1 MKNFAGA
8 RLKRMSASMSHL
20 CVSARARIAS
30 NQVASTSYN
39 TKTSSRPTRALRVTN
54 AADDFRKSKNSSSS
68 LPGRSARHS
77 GAVGDNSF
85 NSSGSGKIN
94 TKKISHSST
103 AAFKSKGASMRVL
116 GRAISIPRGDSAG
129 ASMDLDIG
137 GDVADLDI
145 DALLSRVNELHAASE
160 AMNVLPTQKELDQL
174 ENTLEKDSDTETMRG
189 VKQPK
194 RRSTATTTT
203 SSRTSRSKK
212 RDDEELLLMSDDD
225 YDDDEDL
232 DLDDDDEEDLD
243 DEIEVKG
250 SLGVEIASIE
260 AELEKKITKETIK
273 GKKGKGEDSVLPKTR
288 RVIKSAASVRT
299 ERAMRI
305 ARGVR
310 SQRNSSSTKKAI
322 KIANQKAAELD
333 EVSERVRASDKIVG
347 KMQEARLA
355 KRKTKPS
362 SRTGRSRVMN
372 PRGTLQQSSQSQPQ
386 VDSMKVYLKEIG
398 SVSLLNANQ
407 EVQLARK
414 IQDLMNLETTYK
426 ELVAKVAEGNDPI
439 AQTHGG
445 KVTKSMWARELGLTE
460 PELEMRLTEGK
471 NAKNHMIQAN
481 LRLVVSIAKRYA
493 NRNMSFQ
500 DLIQEG
506 CVGLIRGAEKF
517 DFERGYKFSTYAHWW
532 IRQAVTRSISDQS
545 RTIRLPVHL
554 FEIISRMNKLE
565 QKFIVQNGREA
576 TLEEISKMM
585 EMPESK
591 ITQIKKAAMA
601 PVSLAQAVGADD
613 DKRTVED
620 TLVDNITEHPEESSG
635 KVLLKEDLENVLNT
649 LNPRERDVLRLRY
662 GLDDGRVKTLEEIGN
677 VFSVTRERIRQIEAK
692 ALRKLR
698 QPSRNGIL
706 RDYIPPASA
715 AALGFEASEEDEGDE
730 RVSSLSNRQPSPR

>member
-1 MKNFAGA
+1 MINLSGA
-8 RLKRMSASMSHL
+8 LKLKMSASASHL
-20 CVSARARIAS
+20 CCAHARTRIAS
-30 NQVASTSYN
+30 NQIASTSYN
-39 TKTSSRPTRALRVTN
+39 AKPQARPSRTLRVTN
-54 AADDFRKSKNSSSS
+54 AADDFRTSSKSTKSSSS
-68 LPGRSARHS
+68 SRLPAGSSSR
-77 GAVGDNSF
+77 DNSF
-85 NSSGSGKIN
+85 NSSGSGKVN

-103 AAFKSKGASMRVL
+103 AAFKNKGASTRVL
-116 GRAISIPRGDSAG
+116 GRAISIPRGESAG

-160 AMNVLPTQKELDQL
+160 AMNVLPTQRELDQL
-174 ENTLEKDSDTETMRG
+174 ENTLEKESISEKETMRG
-189 VKQPK
+189 LKKPK
-194 RRSTATTTT
+194 STTT
-203 SSRTSRSKK
+203 RSKAEASAAAMKKK
-212 RDDEELLLMSDDD
+212 RDDEELLLMGDDE
-225 YDDDEDL
+225 DDDEDL
-232 DLDDDDEEDLD
+232 DSD
-243 DEIEVKG
+243 IIKGNG
-250 SLGVEIASIE
+250 SLGIEIASIE

-273 GKKGKGEDSVLPKTR
+273 GKKGKGEEIVLPKTR
-288 RVIKSAASVRT
+288 RVIKSAANVRT

-322 KIANQKAAELD
+322 KNENQKAAELD
-333 EVSERVRASDKIVG
+333 EVSERMRASDKIVG

-362 SRTGRSRVMN
+362 LKKGRTRVLN
-372 PRGTLQQSSQSQPQ
+372 PRGILQANQHSAQQ

-398 SVSLLNANQ
+398 SVSLLNANE

-439 AQTHGG
+439 AQTHGD

-460 PELEMRLTEGK
+460 FELEMRLTEGK

-576 TLEEISKMM
+576 TLEEISAMM
-585 EMPESK
+585 EMPQVK

-715 AALGFEASEEDEGDE
+715 SSLGLEASEDDEGDE
-730 RVSSLSNRQPSPR
+730 RISSLSNRQPSPR

>member
-1 MKNFAGA
+1 MINLSGA
-8 RLKRMSASMSHL
+8 LKIKMSASASHL
-20 CVSARARIAS
+20 CAHARTRIAS
-30 NQVASTSYN
+30 NQIASTSYN
-39 TKTSSRPTRALRVTN
+39 AKPQARPSRTLRVTN
-54 AADDFRKSKNSSSS
+54 AADDFRTSSKSTKSSSS
-68 LPGRSARHS
+68 SRLPAGSSSR
-77 GAVGDNSF
+77 DNSF
-85 NSSGSGKIN
+85 NSSGSGKVN

-103 AAFKSKGASMRVL
+103 AAFKNKGASTRVL
-116 GRAISIPRGDSAG
+116 GRAISIPRGESAG

-160 AMNVLPTQKELDQL
+160 AMNVLPTQRELDQL
-174 ENTLEKDSDTETMRG
+174 ENTLEKESISEKETMRG
-189 VKQPK
+189 LKKPK
-194 RRSTATTTT
+194 STTT
-203 SSRTSRSKK
+203 RSKAEASAAAMKKK
-212 RDDEELLLMSDDD
+212 RDDEELLLMGDDE
-225 YDDDEDL
+225 DDDEDL
-232 DLDDDDEEDLD
+232 DSD
-243 DEIEVKG
+243 IIKGNG
-250 SLGVEIASIE
+250 SLGIEIASIE

-273 GKKGKGEDSVLPKTR
+273 GKKGKGEEIVLPKTR
-288 RVIKSAASVRT
+288 RVIKSAANVRT

-322 KIANQKAAELD
+322 KNENQKAAELD
-333 EVSERVRASDKIVG
+333 EVSERMRASDKIVG

-362 SRTGRSRVMN
+362 LKKGRTRVLN
-372 PRGTLQQSSQSQPQ
+372 PRGILQANQHSAQQ

-398 SVSLLNANQ
+398 SVSLLNANE

-439 AQTHGG
+439 AQTHGN

-460 PELEMRLTEGK
+460 FELEMRLTEGK

-576 TLEEISKMM
+576 TLEEISAMM
-585 EMPESK
+585 EMPQVK

-715 AALGFEASEEDEGDE
+715 SSLGLEASEDDEGDE
-730 RVSSLSNRQPSPR
+730 RISSLSNRQPSPR

>member
-1 MKNFAGA
+1 MINLSGA
-8 RLKRMSASMSHL
+8 LKIKMSASASHL
-20 CVSARARIAS
+20 CCAHARTRIAS
-30 NQVASTSYN
+30 NQIASTSYN
-39 TKTSSRPTRALRVTN
+39 AKPQARPSRTLRVTN
-54 AADDFRKSKNSSSS
+54 AADDFRTSSKSTKSSSS
-68 LPGRSARHS
+68 SRLPAGSSSR
-77 GAVGDNSF
+77 DNSF
-85 NSSGSGKIN
+85 NSSGSGKVN

-103 AAFKSKGASMRVL
+103 AAFKNKGASTRLL
-116 GRAISIPRGDSAG
+116 GRAISIPRGESAG

-160 AMNVLPTQKELDQL
+160 AMNVLPTQRELDQL
-174 ENTLEKDSDTETMRG
+174 ENTLEKESISEKETMRG
-189 VKQPK
+189 LKKPK
-194 RRSTATTTT
+194 STTT
-203 SSRTSRSKK
+203 RSKAEASAAAMKKK
-212 RDDEELLLMSDDD
+212 RDDEELLLMGDDE
-225 YDDDEDL
+225 DDDEDL
-232 DLDDDDEEDLD
+232 DSD
-243 DEIEVKG
+243 IIKGNG
-250 SLGVEIASIE
+250 SLGIEIASIE

-273 GKKGKGEDSVLPKTR
+273 GKKGKGEEIVLPKTR
-288 RVIKSAASVRT
+288 RVIKSAANVRT

-322 KIANQKAAELD
+322 KNENQKAAELD
-333 EVSERVRASDKIVG
+333 EVSERMRASDKIVG

-362 SRTGRSRVMN
+362 LKKGRTRVLN
-372 PRGTLQQSSQSQPQ
+372 PRGILQANQHSAQQ

-398 SVSLLNANQ
+398 SVSLLNANE

-439 AQTHGG
+439 AQTHGD

-460 PELEMRLTEGK
+460 FELEMRLTEGK

-576 TLEEISKMM
+576 TLEEISAMM
-585 EMPESK
+585 EMPQVK

-715 AALGFEASEEDEGDE
+715 SSLGLEASEDDEGDE
-730 RVSSLSNRQPSPR
+730 RISSLSNRQPSPR

>member
-1 MKNFAGA
+1 VKNFAGA

>member
-1 MKNFAGA
+1 MINLSGA
-8 RLKRMSASMSHL
+8 LKIKMSASASHL
-20 CVSARARIAS
+20 CAHARTRIAS
-30 NQVASTSYN
+30 NQIASTSYN
-39 TKTSSRPTRALRVTN
+39 AKPQARPSRTLRVTN
-54 AADDFRKSKNSSSS
+54 AADDFRTSSKSTKSSSS
-68 LPGRSARHS
+68 SRLPAGSSSR
-77 GAVGDNSF
+77 DNSF
-85 NSSGSGKIN
+85 NSSGSGKVN

-103 AAFKSKGASMRVL
+103 AAFKNKGASTRVL
-116 GRAISIPRGDSAG
+116 GRAISIPRGESAG

-160 AMNVLPTQKELDQL
+160 AMNVLPTQRELDQL
-174 ENTLEKDSDTETMRG
+174 ENTLEKESISEKETMRG
-189 VKQPK
+189 LKKPK
-194 RRSTATTTT
+194 STTT
-203 SSRTSRSKK
+203 RSKAEASAAAMKKK
-212 RDDEELLLMSDDD
+212 RDDEELLLMGNDE
-225 YDDDEDL
+225 DDDEDL
-232 DLDDDDEEDLD
+232 DSD
-243 DEIEVKG
+243 IIKGNG
-250 SLGVEIASIE
+250 SLGIEIASIE
-260 AELEKKITKETIK
+260 VELEKKITKETIK
-273 GKKGKGEDSVLPKTR
+273 GKKGNGEEIVLPKTR
-288 RVIKSAASVRT
+288 RVIKSAANVRT

-322 KIANQKAAELD
+322 KNENQKAAELD
-333 EVSERVRASDKIVG
+333 EVSERMRASDKIVG

-362 SRTGRSRVMN
+362 LKKGRTRVLN
-372 PRGTLQQSSQSQPQ
+372 PRGILQANQHSAQQ

-398 SVSLLNANQ
+398 SVSLLNANE

-439 AQTHGG
+439 AQTHGD

-460 PELEMRLTEGK
+460 FELEMRLTEGK

-576 TLEEISKMM
+576 TLEEISAMM
-585 EMPESK
+585 EMPQVK

-715 AALGFEASEEDEGDE
+715 SSLGLEASEDDEGDE
-730 RVSSLSNRQPSPR
+730 RISSLSNRQPSPR